1 MFRMS
6 TFTVR
11 SGQVSTGARK
21 VYSTGGA
28 KRSSGYHLGK
38 PTDAIEGRK
47 VPSDAFPYKNQRYDE
62 IKSKCLKDGTL
73 FEDPEFPAI
82 ESSLFFS
89 GKKPPRP
96 FVWKRP
102 KVRMRL
108 PEMFMLLISVC
119 SYFSQFLNS
128 QYSHT
133 TTTIFS
139 HTILHSL
146 KIWIQF

>member
-133 TTTIFS
+133 TITIVS

-146 KIWIQF
+146 KIWTQF